1 MTGTC
6 VVLVIAITLFLQYF
20 YRFYL
25 LDLPSDKLYQERD
38 PNSFHRP
45 TSVGATLR
53 VTAVDDGLVIAR
65 NDCRAFYQQFQ
76 ATGTRVW
83 PVDEDVDD
91 RIVNQIRLEDVGVSQ
106 QLKTILVFDGLGED
120 TDGGQGR
127 FISDRCPVNRCT
139 LTDQLDRVD
148 AADVVIFKVS
158 YVITIKNIIVTSSL
172 AHCTSSS
179 AVAKRPRDA
188 SCLSV
193 VSFNIPIQRSF
204 FIISYYGFRF
214 TSAQISIKFCFAV
227 SYCLRRCPT
236 KTPGQT
242 SLGHNPLFA
251 AVCGSVGVRTPP
263 CGSDRVSSTG

>member
-1 MTGTC
+1 VHVELLSKMRIHPRRVLMTGTC

-172 AHCTSSS
+172 AECTSSS

-204 FIISYYGFRF
+204 LLLVTTASDLLVH
-214 TSAQISIKFCFAV
+214 KFLLNSVLLSPIV
-227 SYCLRRCPT
+227 S
-236 KTPGQT
+236 G
-242 SLGHNPLFA
+242 
-251 AVCGSVGVRTPP
+251 GVRPKPP
-263 CGSDRVSSTG
+263 DKHP